1 MLAAAWQMPAN
12 VSMSANSKQNQLSF
26 VDLCI
31 PALVRLLQS
40 QSCEYRIFFF
50 LTPGVWNLYLC
61 STFDS
66 NKNTMCFKEKQRAI
80 EGNTNIYKWTYT
92 TCKGCDKASDQ
103 GLYSADFMQV
113 TLLSPR
119 VLRFGAEILDSRIVT
134 MGDCGLNTQ
143 MNSCLLIP
151 KGHWKGEGL

>member
-1 MLAAAWQMPAN
+1 MLACLPIQNKISSVSWICASLHLLGCYNHSPAN
-12 VSMSANSKQNQLSF
+12 
-26 VDLCI
+26 I
-31 PALVRLLQS
+31 G
-40 QSCEYRIFFF
+40 FFF
-50 LTPGVWNLYLC
+50 LLTPGVWNLYLC